1 MLAAV
6 VGWDGLS
13 NENRRSE
20 AGSRMGHKPALRVC
34 WPRCAVTPH
43 PASLPHSTTAASYNQ
58 PLPAP
63 LRVCF
68 TCFAACDHLE
78 AAYIRDVV
86 AAEKYT
92 PLCNN
97 LIGKFRIQ
105 VRRGLKLRVMGE
117 GDAAVSS
124 LGAGDVGAA
133 DTPR

>member
-1 MLAAV
+1 M
-6 VGWDGLS
+6 
-13 NENRRSE
+13 
-20 AGSRMGHKPALRVC
+20 
-34 WPRCAVTPH
+34 
-43 PASLPHSTTAASYNQ
+43 
-58 PLPAP
+58 
-63 LRVCF
+63 
-68 TCFAACDHLE
+68 
-78 AAYIRDVV
+78 V
-86 AAEKYT
+86 AAEQYT